1 MNDLELYREQLA
13 LCDDKIIDALVER
26 NSIIEKIMAYK
37 EEYGMSIIQPKQEE
51 KQERQLAIKLDG
63 NKYSDEIE
71 DVFRRIRRNSKRI
84 QARKLFDYNIVL
96 IGFMGAGKTTI
107 SDYLS
112 TVFDMEIVEM
122 DQLIADREEMS
133 IPDIFATYGE
143 EYFRNLETD
152 LLIEMQDKKNVVIS
166 CGGGVAMRERN
177 VEEMK
182 KNGKVV
188 LLTASPE
195 TIYERVKDNND
206 RPVLQGR
213 KNVAGISELMEQ
225 RREKYEAAADIVV
238 NTDDKDVL
246 TICEELVQKL
256 TRDISMFRAFYP
268 DRYMVSAYVID
279 FEELYKKGYRGLIF
293 DIDNTLVP
301 HGAPADD
308 RAIRL
313 FERLKKIG
321 FQCCLISNNKEPR
334 VKMFN
339 EKIQVAYVYNAHKP
353 SKKNY
358 IKAMEIMGTDRS
370 STVFI
375 GDQLFTDVWGA
386 KRSGIPSILVK
397 PMNPK
402 EEIQIVL
409 KRYLERIVLF
419 FYKRSLAREK
429 KVEK

>member
-51 KQERQLAIKLDG
+51 KQERQLEIKLDG
-63 NKYSDEIE
+63 NKYSEEIE

-107 SDYLS
+107 SDYRS

-188 LLTASPE
+188 LLMS
-195 TIYERVKDNND
+195 V
-206 RPVLQGR
+206 
-213 KNVAGISELMEQ
+213 
-225 RREKYEAAADIVV
+225 
-238 NTDDKDVL
+238 
-246 TICEELVQKL
+246 
-256 TRDISMFRAFYP
+256 
-268 DRYMVSAYVID
+268 
-279 FEELYKKGYRGLIF
+279 
-293 DIDNTLVP
+293 
-301 HGAPADD
+301 
-308 RAIRL
+308 
-313 FERLKKIG
+313 
-321 FQCCLISNNKEPR
+321 
-334 VKMFN
+334 
-339 EKIQVAYVYNAHKP
+339 
-353 SKKNY
+353 
-358 IKAMEIMGTDRS
+358 
-370 STVFI
+370 
-375 GDQLFTDVWGA
+375 
-386 KRSGIPSILVK
+386 
-397 PMNPK
+397 
-402 EEIQIVL
+402 
-409 KRYLERIVLF
+409 
-419 FYKRSLAREK
+419 
-429 KVEK
+429 